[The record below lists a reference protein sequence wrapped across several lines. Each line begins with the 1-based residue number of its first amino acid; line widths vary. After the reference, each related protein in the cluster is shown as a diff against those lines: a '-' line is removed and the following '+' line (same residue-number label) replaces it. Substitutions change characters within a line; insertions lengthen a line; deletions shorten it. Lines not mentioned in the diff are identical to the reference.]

1 MEIRMADEPKSY
13 ARSLTTG
20 DERLEIRAVA
30 GKDAWSFDIRHQ
42 ERNNNGRFRTV
53 ARGASATYPDFEAAK
68 AAVDDALVI
77 AANKGWPPKEPSQGP
92 RSLARNVYQPGLYD
106 PKLGRRR

>member
-1 MEIRMADEPKSY
+1 MADEPKSY
-13 ARSLTTG
+13 IRSLTTG

-30 GKDAWSFDIRHQ
+30 GKDAWSFDTRHQ
-42 ERNNNGRFRTV
+42 ERDDNGEFRTV

-68 AAVDDALVI
+68 AAVDHALMK
-77 AANKGWPPKEPSQGP
+77 AERKGWPPKEPSQGP
-92 RSLARNVYQPGLYD
+92 RNLARNVYQPGLYD